1 MSVTNF
7 RETVDIPLRIPLMY
21 VACIYKI
28 ILIIFMQRLKV
39 HNLWPACNTPD
50 IKIEYIED

>member
-1 MSVTNF
+1 
-7 RETVDIPLRIPLMY
+7 MY